1 MAYRGLTLTDE
12 TQFDQLANHILSQ
25 LEKDRLEFH
34 RLQITLSSFSKVTGR
49 VQKASRPR
57 DKESHK
63 L

>member
-12 TQFDQLANHILSQ
+12 TQFGQRANHILSQ
-25 LEKDRLEFH
+25 LEKDRLEFS
-34 RLQITLSSFSKVTGR
+34 RLQITLSSFSEVIGR

-57 DKESHK
+57 DRESHK